1 MFPYNDQE
9 QTTRKKAYTQ
19 TDSLEGVA
27 GPGAEYAVYD
37 SVVKSAGRCK
47 SMAYACSFLPKSAGN
62 EMGGY
67 FFAKKW
73 IFPHKMKRK

>member
-19 TDSLEGVA
+19 PDSLEGVA

-62 EMGGY
+62 EMGGGY
-67 FFAKKW
+67 FFAKNGF
-73 IFPHKMKRK
+73 FPTK